1 MHIHTLSTHI
11 QQKWLSTKST
21 KLVDLQILDFT
32 RRAEADGGEDARLV
46 VLKLYSLIQ
55 NLESWRRWIQ
65 LLHDRAKRAERR
77 PTKAIETTRQR
88 WSGMAGTRRR
98 AGDLERRREGVGL
111 PAAEGIGRVFFLLF
125 FTERDRESSVLIWMV
140 TGIGLLG

>member
-1 MHIHTLSTHI
+1 MYIHTLSTRI
-11 QQKWLSTKST
+11 QQKWLPTKST

-65 LLHDRAKRAERR
+65 LLHDRATADE
-77 PTKAIETTRQR
+77 
-88 WSGMAGTRRR
+88 
-98 AGDLERRREGVGL
+98 GD
-111 PAAEGIGRVFFLLF
+111 
-125 FTERDRESSVLIWMV
+125 
-140 TGIGLLG
+140 